1 MAATNFLKI
10 INCITTYTWWKNIFE
25 RVFALLLLL
34 ILSPILV
41 FIAILIR
48 LESPGNPLFC
58 QERVGKN
65 GRKFTLYKFRSMYKD
80 HDDSKYQA
88 YMQQYVQENSSS
100 LMDENGQDKYEL
112 INDPRIT
119 RVGSLIRRS
128 SLDELP
134 QLINILKGD
143 MSFVGPRPDIPFA
156 VRFYKGHHRK
166 RFQAKPGV
174 TGLWQ
179 VFPDRRRITF
189 EDMVQLDIDYI
200 NRQSLFLDIKI
211 IFLTAFEILSF
222 GSRQRGIEEV
232 KMADGMK
239 NGIKA

>member
-1 MAATNFLKI
+1 MTTRKDNNRNRCL
-10 INCITTYTWWKNIFE
+10 ITYSWWKNMFD
-25 RVFALLLLL
+25 RLGALLALL
-34 ILSPILV
+34 ILSPLLV
-41 FIAILIR
+41 AIAIIIR
-48 LESPGNPLFC
+48 LDSKGNPIFS

-65 GRKFTLYKFRSMYKD
+65 EQRYTLYKFRTMYKD
-80 HDDSKYQA
+80 HDDSKYQE

-100 LMDENGQDKYEL
+100 LMDENGEDKYEL

-119 RVGSLIRRS
+119 RIGSLIRRS

-156 VRFYKGHHRK
+156 VGFYKDHHRK
-166 RFQAKPGV
+166 RFQVKPGV

-200 NRQSLFLDIKI
+200 DRQSLFLDVKI
-211 IFLTAFEILSF
+211 VFLTAFEILSF
-222 GSRQRGIEEV
+222 GRRQRGIEEI